1 MKAAAPEKE
10 IRSVIGLEEIP
21 ADSEEYHQIMEAH
34 YERQRTSA
42 ETQLHAVA
50 PGLFGAM
57 IRPVKL
63 MPALLNRRLTG
74 SNWNSSRRA
83 ASCCLIATDILAA
96 DP

>member
-10 IRSVIGLEEIP
+10 IRSMIGLEEIP
-21 ADSEEYHQIMEAH
+21 ADSEEYHQVMEAH
-34 YERQRTSA
+34 YERRTSA
-42 ETQLHAVA
+42 ETQLHGVA
-50 PGLFGAM
+50 PGLFGVT

-83 ASCCLIATDILAA
+83 ASCCLIAADILAA